1 MTKTFLQLV
10 DKMTPQEQRE
20 IETFAA
26 FVIARRK
33 LKKQQILT
41 DDISTHELMQ
51 LVEKSGS
58 FDWLES
64 DQEDVYSVKDGDEVQ
79 WPAKS

>member
-1 MTKTFLQLV
+1 MTTNFLQLV
-10 DKMTPQEQRE
+10 NKMTHQEQRE

-41 DDISTHELMQ
+41 DDISIHELMQ

>member
-1 MTKTFLQLV
+1 M
-10 DKMTPQEQRE
+10 
-20 IETFAA
+20 
-26 FVIARRK
+26 IARRK

-79 WPAKS
+79 WQV